1 MSTNSSLS
9 SDLSDNTSDYSTDL
23 TSLNDDN
30 VDDNNN
36 TYNED
41 NDGVD
46 RQQLNYEAG
55 FGGQEDLDTLSFA
68 LSRTSRTPFAT
79 RTSNSNLS
87 LTYNPCTRATF
98 FSFTV
103 SSYEGGFE
111 AIDTLSMSSAS
122 FVFPL
127 AFISSL
133 YACLSFDNDSR
144 AFIRVT
150 LSTFGD
156 LTTDNTSS
164 CTADIPPYSSDTFLA
179 DLPIK

>member
-55 FGGQEDLDTLSFA
+55 FGGQEDLEDRYAS
-68 LSRTSRTPFAT
+68 TS
-79 RTSNSNLS
+79 
-87 LTYNPCTRATF
+87 
-98 FSFTV
+98 
-103 SSYEGGFE
+103 G
-111 AIDTLSMSSAS
+111 
-122 FVFPL
+122 
-127 AFISSL
+127 
-133 YACLSFDNDSR
+133 DN
-144 AFIRVT
+144 
-150 LSTFGD
+150 
-156 LTTDNTSS
+156 
-164 CTADIPPYSSDTFLA
+164 
-179 DLPIK
+179 